1 MRSWLHRIVVNACV
15 DRLRRDAVRP
25 TTALP
30 DHHDHGPPDR
40 IDHYD
45 RLDTALVVHRGI
57 ALLSPDHRAVLVAV
71 DLEDR
76 SVAEAAAA
84 LGIPVGTVKS
94 RAARA
99 RLRLAEILGHLHE
112 PESVDGT

>member
-15 DRLRRDAVRP
+15 DRLRREAVRP

-40 IDHYD
+40 VDHYD
-45 RLDTALVVHRGI
+45 RIDTVIVVHRGL
-57 ALLSPDHRAVLVAV
+57 ARLSADHRAVLVAV
-71 DLEDR
+71 DLEGR
-76 SVAEAAAA
+76 TVAEAAEV

-99 RLRLAEILGHLHE
+99 RLRLAEVLGHLHDPE
-112 PESVDGT
+112 PVDGT